1 MVAYF
6 ADRVQ
11 LLDLLT
17 LGHQV
22 ENVVEG
28 LAERSA
34 SKNRHDY
41 DFAAQSSVF
50 SKGNDVFEELSLV
63 NSNYIEIAPD
73 FFEFAKLIN
82 GHGLLFF

>member
-11 LLDLLT
+11 LLDLLA

-28 LAERSA
+28 FAERSA
-34 SKNRHDY
+34 SENRHDH

-73 FFEFAKLIN
+73 FFEFTKLIN